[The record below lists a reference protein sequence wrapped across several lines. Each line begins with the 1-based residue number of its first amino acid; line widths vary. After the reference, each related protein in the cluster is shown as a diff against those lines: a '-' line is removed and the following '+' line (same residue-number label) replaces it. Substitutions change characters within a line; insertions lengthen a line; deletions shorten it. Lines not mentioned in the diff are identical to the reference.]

1 MDINIKDR
9 GVIMEKTIQS
19 MKFLGLDMI
28 NQANSGHPGIVLG
41 AANTVYNLYTKHMN
55 ANPEKPMWFNRDRF
69 ILSAGH
75 GSALLYSTLHLAG
88 YDISMEDIKD
98 FRQLNSITPGHPEY
112 RETPGVDSTTGPL
125 GQGMSMAVGN
135 AIAESY
141 LAAKFNT
148 KEFELVNHY
157 TYALCGD
164 GDMQEGITMESMSI
178 AGRFKLNKLIVL
190 FDSNDI
196 QLDGPVKNANS
207 DDIEQKVKSMNW
219 DYQIVRDPDDF
230 DALNQAINNAK
241 NSDKPSFIEVKT
253 IIGEGASSA
262 GTSESHGK
270 PIGVEETEKMKK
282 AAGYDNSM
290 FEVYKDAYEDFENT
304 FGSRG
309 KKAYKNWIKTLE
321 KVREKNIDLYKQFM
335 EVVDHKLSIN
345 FAEVL
350 NVAKIGMNE
359 ATRATMGKLIAK
371 VSEHIPHMIGGSAD
385 LTAST
390 KAKGIDGDFDVDHRT
405 GRNINFGV
413 REHAMAGI
421 VNGMT
426 LHGLKAFSGGFF
438 IFSDYM
444 KPAMRI
450 AALMQVPSIFIFTHD
465 SVGVGEDGPTH
476 EPVEQLTMFRAMPN
490 TTVIRPGNAFEVEH
504 ALRFALEAKK
514 TPTVIVLSRQNIA
527 TKNRID
533 YEKFRMGAYIVKD
546 YDKYE
551 AIFIATGSELEL
563 ALEIQDKLATEHNV
577 YIRVVSM
584 PSQELF
590 MKQPK
595 EIQDRILP
603 KKCKNIIAIEMGASL
618 SWYRF
623 ANKVYGIDEFGRS
636 GKGEEV
642 IEFFGF
648 TADKIIK
655 DYLKE

>member
-1 MDINIKDR
+1 
-9 GVIMEKTIQS
+9 MEKTIQS

-207 DDIEQKVKSMNW
+207 DDIKQKVKSMNW

>member
-1 MDINIKDR
+1 
-9 GVIMEKTIQS
+9 MEKTIQS

>member
-1 MDINIKDR
+1 
-9 GVIMEKTIQS
+9 MEKTIQS

-41 AANTVYNLYTKHMN
+41 AANTVYNLYTQHMN
-55 ANPEKPMWFNRDRF
+55 ANPDQAMWFNRDRF

-88 YDISMEDIKD
+88 YNITMDDIKD

-112 RETPGVDSTTGPL
+112 REAPGVDSTTGPL
-125 GQGMSMAVGN
+125 GQGISMAVGN
-135 AIAESY
+135 ALAESY
-141 LAAKFNT
+141 LSAKFNT
-148 KEFELVNHY
+148 KDFELVNHF

-164 GDMQEGITMESMSI
+164 GDLQEGIALESMAI
-178 AGRFKLNKLIVL
+178 AGRFKLNKLILL

-196 QLDGPVKNANS
+196 QLDGPVSNAHS
-207 DDIEQKVKSMNW
+207 DDIEEKVKSMNW
-219 DYQIVRDPDDF
+219 DYQIIRDPNDF
-230 DALNQAINNAK
+230 DAINQAIDKAK
-241 NSDKPSFIEVKT
+241 KSDKPSFIEVKT

-270 PIGVEETEKMKK
+270 PIGVEETNEMKK
-282 AAGYDNSM
+282 AAGYDKAM
-290 FEVYKDAYEDFENT
+290 FEVYEEAYEDFANT
-304 FGSRG
+304 FGARG
-309 KKAYKNWIKTLE
+309 KSAYKAWVKTLE
-321 KVREKNIDLYKQFM
+321 KVKEKDIDLYKKFM
-335 EVVDHKLSIN
+335 EVVDGKLSVDFN
-345 FAEVL
+345 EVL

-359 ATRATMGKLIAK
+359 ATRSTMGKLITK
-371 VSEHIPHMIGGSAD
+371 VSEHIPHMVGGSAD

-405 GRNINFGV
+405 GRNVNFGV
-413 REHAMAGI
+413 REHAMAGV

-476 EPVEQLTMFRAMPN
+476 EPIEQLTMFRATPN
-490 TTVIRPGNAFEVEH
+490 TTVIRPGNAYEVEH
-504 ALRFALEAKK
+504 ALRFALEAKRN
-514 TPTVIVLSRQNIA
+514 PTVIALTRQNIT
-527 TKNRID
+527 TKNKVD
-533 YEKFRMGAYIVKD
+533 YDHFKMGAYIVKD

-551 AIFIATGSELEL
+551 SIFIASGSELEL
-563 ALEIQDKLATEHNV
+563 ALEVQERLAKEHNI

-590 MKQPK
+590 LKQPQ
-595 EIQDRILP
+595 EIQERILP
-603 KKCKNIIAIEMGASL
+603 NKCKNKIAIEMGSSL

-642 IEFFGF
+642 IEYFGF

-655 DYLKE
+655 DYLRE

>member
-207 DDIEQKVKSMNW
+207 DDIKQKVKSMNW

>member
-1 MDINIKDR
+1 
-9 GVIMEKTIQS
+9 MEKTIQS

-41 AANTVYNLYTKHMN
+41 AANTVYNLYTEHLN
-55 ANPEKPMWFNRDRF
+55 ANPDQPLWFNRDRF

-88 YDISMEDIKD
+88 FGISMDDIKD
-98 FRQLNSITPGHPEY
+98 FRQLNSSTPGHPEY
-112 RETPGVDSTTGPL
+112 REAPGVDSTTGPL

-135 AIAESY
+135 ALAESY

-178 AGRFKLNKLIVL
+178 AGRFQLNKLIVL

-196 QLDGPVKNANS
+196 QLDGPVKNAHS
-207 DDIEQKVKSMNW
+207 DDVEQKVKSMNW
-219 DYQIVRDPDDF
+219 DYQIVKDPDDF
-230 DALNQAINNAK
+230 DALNQAIDKAK
-241 NSDKPSFIEVKT
+241 ASDKPSFIEVKT

-270 PIGVEETEKMKK
+270 PIGIEETEEMKK
-282 AAGYDNSM
+282 AAGYNKSM
-290 FEVYKDAYEDFENT
+290 FEVYDEAYENFANT

-309 KKAYKNWIKTLE
+309 KAAYKKWVKTLE
-321 KVREKNIDLYKQFM
+321 KVKEKDIDLYKEFM

-345 FAEVL
+345 FNEVL
-350 NVAKIGMNE
+350 NVAKVGLNE
-359 ATRATMGKLIAK
+359 ATRATMGKLIPK
-371 VSEHIPHMIGGSAD
+371 VSEHIPHMVGGSAD

-426 LHGLKAFSGGFF
+426 LHHLKAFGGGFL

-450 AALMQVPSIFIFTHD
+450 ASLMEVPSIFIFTHD

-476 EPVEQLTMFRAMPN
+476 EPIEQLTMFRAMPN

-504 ALRFALEAKK
+504 ALRFALEAKR
-514 TPTVIVLSRQNIA
+514 TPTVIALTRQNVV
-527 TKNRID
+527 TKNKVD
-533 YEKFRMGAYIVKD
+533 YENFTMGAYIVKD

-551 AIFIATGSELEL
+551 SVLIATGSELEL
-563 ALEIQDKLATEHNV
+563 ALDVQEKLAKEHNV
-577 YIRVVSM
+577 YVRVVSM

-590 MKQPK
+590 LKQPK
-595 EIQDRILP
+595 EIQERILP

-648 TADKIIK
+648 TADQIVK

>member
-1 MDINIKDR
+1 
-9 GVIMEKTIQS
+9 MEKTIQS

-41 AANTVYNLYTKHMN
+41 AANPVYNLFVNHLN
-55 ANPEKPMWFNRDRF
+55 GNPNEPEWFNRDRF

-88 YDISMEDIKD
+88 YKLSMDEIKD
-98 FRQLNSITPGHPEY
+98 FRQVNSSTPGHPEY
-112 RETPGVDSTTGPL
+112 GHTPGVEATTGPL

-135 AIAESY
+135 ALAESY
-141 LAAKFNT
+141 LSAKFNQNNL
-148 KEFELVNHY
+148 KLVDHY
-157 TYALCGD
+157 TYVLCGD
-164 GDMQEGITMESMSI
+164 GDMQEGITLESMSI
-178 AGRFKLNKLIVL
+178 AGRYQLDKLIVL

-196 QLDGPVKNANS
+196 QLDGPVDMAHS

-219 DYQIVRDPDDF
+219 DYQIVKDHHDH
-230 DALNQAINNAK
+230 DAINQAIENAK
-241 NSDKPSFIEVKT
+241 KSDKPSFIEIKT
-253 IIGEGASSA
+253 IIGEGAKKA
-262 GTSESHGK
+262 GTSSVHGS
-270 PIGVEETEKMKK
+270 PIGVEETEAMKK
-282 AAGYDNSM
+282 EAGYDKAM
-290 FEVYKDAYEDFENT
+290 FEVYDEAYETFANT
-304 FGSRG
+304 FGKRG
-309 KKAYKNWIKTLE
+309 KEHYKQWIKTLE
-321 KVREKNIDLYKQFM
+321 KVREKNIDLYKDFM
-335 EVVDHKLSIN
+335 KVIDGKLNIDFN
-345 FAEVL
+345 EIF
-350 NVAKIGMNE
+350 NVAKVGLKE
-359 ATRATMGKLIAK
+359 ASRATMGKLIEIA
-371 VSEHIPHMIGGSAD
+371 SEHIPHMVGGSAD

-390 KAKGIDGDFDVDHRT
+390 KAKGIDGNFDVDHRT

-450 AALMQVPSIFIFTHD
+450 ASLSDLPSIFIFTHD
-465 SVGVGEDGPTH
+465 SVAVGEDGPTH
-476 EPVEQLTMFRAMPN
+476 EPIEQLTMFRAMPN
-490 TTVIRPGNAFEVEH
+490 TTVLRPGNAFEVEH

-514 TPTVIVLSRQNIA
+514 TPTVIALTRQNIT
-527 TKNRID
+527 TKTKVD
-533 YEKFRMGAYIVKD
+533 YEHFKMGAYIVKD
-546 YDKYE
+546 YEHYE

-563 ALEIQDKLATEHNV
+563 ALDVQEKLAKEHHIH
-577 YIRVVSM
+577 IRVVSM

-590 MKQPK
+590 LKQPV
-595 EIQDRILP
+595 EIRERILP
-603 KKCKNIIAIEMGASL
+603 KSCKNIVALELGASL

-642 IEFFGF
+642 LDFFGF
-648 TADKIIK
+648 TADKIVK

>member
-1 MDINIKDR
+1 
-9 GVIMEKTIQS
+9 MEKTIQS

-41 AANTVYNLYTKHMN
+41 AANTVYNLFIHHMN
-55 ANPEKPMWFNRDRF
+55 ANPDQPEWFNRDRF

-88 YDISMEDIKD
+88 YQITMDDIKD
-98 FRQLNSITPGHPEY
+98 FRQLNSKTPGHPEY
-112 RETPGVDSTTGPL
+112 REAPGVDSTTGPL
-125 GQGMSMAVGN
+125 GQGIAMAVGN
-135 AIAESY
+135 ALAESY
-141 LAAKFNT
+141 LSAQFNT
-148 KEFELVNHY
+148 KDFDLVNHY

-164 GDMQEGITMESMSI
+164 GDMQEGISMEAMAI
-178 AGRFKLNKLIVL
+178 AGRFQLGRLIVL

-196 QLDGPVKNANS
+196 QLDGPVDNAHS
-207 DDIEQKVKSMNW
+207 DDIEQKVKAMQW
-219 DYQIVRDPDDF
+219 DYQIVKDHHDF
-230 DALNQAINNAK
+230 DAINKAIEKAK
-241 NSDKPSFIEVKT
+241 QSDKPSFIEIKT
-253 IIGEGASSA
+253 IIGEGASSQ

-270 PIGVEETEKMKK
+270 PIGIEETEKMKK
-282 AAGYDNSM
+282 EAGYDKAM
-290 FEVYKDAYEDFENT
+290 FEVYQEAYDEFANTFAKRGKDAY
-304 FGSRG
+304 
-309 KKAYKNWIKTLE
+309 KHWIKTLE
-321 KVREKNIDLYKQFM
+321 RVKDKDLERYKDFM
-335 EVVDHKLSIN
+335 NLVDGKLSVDFNQI
-345 FAEVL
+345 F

-359 ATRATMGKLIAK
+359 ASRATMGKLIKLA
-371 VSEHIPHMIGGSAD
+371 SQHIPHMMGGSAD

-390 KAKGIDGDFDVDHRT
+390 KAQGINGDFDVDHRT

-426 LHGLKAFSGGFF
+426 LHGLKAFAGGFF

-450 AALMQVPSIFIFTHD
+450 ASLMQVPSIFIFTHD

-476 EPVEQLTMFRAMPN
+476 EPIEQLTMFRAMPN

-504 ALRFALEAKK
+504 ALRFALEAKR
-514 TPTVIVLSRQNIA
+514 TPTVIALTRQNISTS
-527 TKNRID
+527 TKVD
-533 YEKFRMGAYIVKD
+533 YDTFKMGAYIVKD
-546 YDKYE
+546 YDQYE
-551 AIFIATGSELEL
+551 SILIATGSELEL
-563 ALEIQDKLATEHNV
+563 ALAVQEQLAKKHQIYV
-577 YIRVVSM
+577 RVVSM

-590 MKQPK
+590 LKQPK
-595 EIQDRILP
+595 EIQERILP
-603 KKCKNIIAIEMGASL
+603 KKCKNIIAIEMGSTT

-648 TADKIIK
+648 TADKIVK
-655 DYLKE
+655 DYIRE